1 MEKPPDIVTLQQE
14 LQITRAREKATK
26 TLAIVLIPLG
36 VIAGAVGC
44 NFFLSFYAR
53 EGGEAKI
60 GTALMF
66 VGFLMFVFGIVSGIV
81 KWEIASKR
89 VKSEEEFNS
98 SAPIERS
105 KTPPDVTTP
114 RPGGGLMTFKKVLG
128 WICFLGGIC
137 GALSDVTILLSRGNM
152 ESPFWNYSLPWTLIY
167 LAEDVVFIWGGWL
180 LSHPVK
186 KTNMRKPL
194 GWTMIGIVI
203 LNIIHSCYN
212 IIISN
217 NYSPLLLIF
226 PVFAIIQI
234 LSGWWLSHPLNESA
248 QPTPQSPT

>member
-1 MEKPPDIVTLQQE
+1 MKCSDCKFWKTWECQGNPDAKDSNYAETFACFIPISGEDEIEQEIQADKVEVEKTETPN
-14 LQITRAREKATK
+14 K
-26 TLAIVLIPLG
+26 
-36 VIAGAVGC
+36 
-44 NFFLSFYAR
+44 
-53 EGGEAKI
+53 EA
-60 GTALMF
+60 
-66 VGFLMFVFGIVSGIV
+66 
-81 KWEIASKR
+81 
-89 VKSEEEFNS
+89 
-98 SAPIERS
+98 APHTHS
-105 KTPPDVTTP
+105 
-114 RPGGGLMTFKKVLG
+114 GLMTFKKVLG
-128 WICFLGGIC
+128 WIFFLGGIC
-137 GALSDVTILLSRGNM
+137 LALSDVTILLSRGNM

-217 NYSPLLLIF
+217 KYSPLLLIF

-234 LSGWWLSHPLNESA
+234 LSGWWLSHPSKSIEPTSQSSSESYGE
-248 QPTPQSPT
+248 SEHHSSSL